1 MPHKFQSNKDHT
13 LGVEVELQLV
23 DAETHGLS
31 NSVQAILDQVPEKWS
46 GKIKP
51 ELMQSYCE
59 FNTDVCTSVGEVGRD
74 LSEKLDWAQNLAQR
88 MGLQFVW
95 SGTHPFSPWY
105 DQKFSP
111 GERYAWLAL
120 VMQHIARR
128 MVVFGLH
135 VHVGVDSGD
144 KAIQLCDRL
153 LRHLPTMLALSANS
167 PMWNGRDTGLNSYR
181 TKVMEALPTAGM
193 PPQMRNWSEYVW
205 LVDHLIS
212 TNFIQSIREIW
223 WDVRPHAGFGTVEL
237 RIMDMPTCLPHML
250 SLVAL
255 TQSLVAG
262 ISEDID
268 RGAYLYDCHPII
280 AKQNKW
286 HAARYGLDATFVDPD
301 SMKAVSAVVAVR
313 RLVDLCRP
321 FAERLGCLEEL
332 EGIYD
337 ILEQGTGA
345 QRQREV
351 FNRAHSMQDVMK
363 FLVDQATPNI
373 SDTGGRPAQPAEL

>member
-153 LRHLPTMLALSANS
+153 LRHLPTLLALF
-167 PMWNGRDTGLNSYR
+167 GLS
-181 TKVMEALPTAGM
+181 
-193 PPQMRNWSEYVW
+193 
-205 LVDHLIS
+205 
-212 TNFIQSIREIW
+212 
-223 WDVRPHAGFGTVEL
+223 FGP
-237 RIMDMPTCLPHML
+237 D
-250 SLVAL
+250 
-255 TQSLVAG
+255 
-262 ISEDID
+262 
-268 RGAYLYDCHPII
+268 
-280 AKQNKW
+280 
-286 HAARYGLDATFVDPD
+286 LD
-301 SMKAVSAVVAVR
+301 
-313 RLVDLCRP
+313 RLVVSGSRCSPPSPLDTR
-321 FAERLGCLEEL
+321 
-332 EGIYD
+332 
-337 ILEQGTGA
+337 
-345 QRQREV
+345 
-351 FNRAHSMQDVMK
+351 
-363 FLVDQATPNI
+363 VDTLASVATAPPH
-373 SDTGGRPAQPAEL
+373 GG

>member
-1 MPHKFQSNKDHT
+1 VPHKFHGNTTHS

-23 DAETHGLS
+23 DARTLALS
-31 NSVQAILDQVPEKWS
+31 NSVQEILDRVPERWS
-46 GKIKP
+46 GMIKP

-59 FNTDVCTSVGEVGRD
+59 FNTGICTSVREVERD
-74 LSEKLDWAQNLAQR
+74 LNEKIEWAQGLAAEL
-88 MGLQFVW
+88 GLKFVW
-95 SGTHPFSPWY
+95 AGTHPFSPWY
-105 DQKFSP
+105 EQQFSP
-111 GERYAWLAL
+111 GERYAWLAQ

-153 LRHLPTMLALSANS
+153 LRHLPTLLALSANS
-167 PMWNGRDTGLNSYR
+167 PMWNGRDTGLASYR
-181 TKVMEALPTAGM
+181 TKIMEALPTAGM

-237 RIMDMPTCLPHML
+237 RIMDMPMCMPHLL

-255 TQSLVAG
+255 THSLVAG

-268 RGAYLYDCHPII
+268 RGAYLYDCHPIL

-301 SMKAVSAVVAVR
+301 TMKAVSAAIAVR
-313 RLVDLCRP
+313 RLVELCQP
-321 FAERLGCLEEL
+321 HAERLNCLDEL
-332 EGIYD
+332 NGVYD
-337 ILEQGTGA
+337 ILDQGTGA
-345 QRQREV
+345 SHQRGVYDRTE
-351 FNRAHSMQDVMK
+351 RMEEVMK
-363 FLVDQATPNI
+363 FLLNGTVEAVP
-373 SDTGGRPAQPAEL
+373 GA